1 MTQNIRSIF
10 EHNIRLLGDM
20 DKAVYYFRRQQ
31 CDQALV
37 LLAGSIDEIKLII
50 EAIVTD
56 REYFNLVDTKS
67 MIEMFSGTIE
77 AMKNGDYIL
86 LADLLELQLINF
98 LIGVQELII
107 SKEELDFDEDNYN
120 ENMQL
125 LLERG
130 EGFSEELTE
139 PINAAQLLDRG
150 YRVEFSS
157 CGRMTLAAENEGS
170 KFYFHT
176 NSKIQFEAFLLAKQW
191 YSKNA
196 STYIVYGFGMG
207 YHLSELRSLAPEA
220 AIEVYET
227 DTNVVRLAC
236 AFADV
241 KNLLG
246 DDKVRILYD
255 PEFEYLKKRIAS
267 LKKNEVFVI
276 HNPSY
281 RNIRNPKGRTILERE
296 GSLDRSVFLT

>member
-1 MTQNIRSIF
+1 MQNIRSIF

-31 CDQALV
+31 CNQALA
-37 LLAGSIDEIKLII
+37 LLAGSVEEIKFIM

-56 REYFNLVDTKS
+56 REYFKLVDTKS
-67 MIEMFSGTIE
+67 MIDMFSGTIE

-107 SKEELDFDEDNYN
+107 SKEEIEFDEDNYN

-139 PINAAQLLDRG
+139 PINAVQLLDRG
-150 YRVEFSS
+150 YYIEFSS
-157 CGRMTLAAENEGS
+157 CGRMTLAAEKEGS

-176 NSKIQFEAFLLAKQW
+176 NSRIQSEAFLLAKQW

-196 STYIVYGFGMG
+196 SAYIVYGFGMG
-207 YHLSELRSLAPEA
+207 YHLTELHELAPRA
-220 AIEVYET
+220 AIEIYET
-227 DTNVVRLAC
+227 DINVIRLAC

-241 KNLLG
+241 QRLLA
-246 DDKVRILYD
+246 DDKIHIIYD
-255 PEFEYLKKRIAS
+255 PEFDRLSARCANR
-267 LKKNEVFVI
+267 KNNDVFVI

-281 RNIRNPKGRTILERE
+281 RNIKNPAGRTILENAGALE
-296 GSLDRSVFLT
+296 RSIFL